1 MSSAGHRTFVRR
13 LGLALALVLPAAT
26 SGCNGGGSPSW
37 AADKKAGGETTLRVA
52 VTSLQPRR
60 IERHYSTSGT
70 LRARRSADL
79 VATQAA
85 IVEALLVEEGDL
97 VKEGQ
102 PLARLDGRSMTL
114 AANQAGV
121 QLENLERQ
129 LERLESVQ
137 GGAISAEEIDTQR
150 SAVAEARAALKVS
163 RHQVKLTTV
172 RAPFD
177 GTIVS
182 RKVDIGALA
191 TSATAL
197 FTLAD
202 LRTLE
207 LDLHVPE
214 LDAATVKSNAQ
225 VDIELV
231 DGTKFTAEV
240 IRRAPIVDAA
250 TGTVKFTVRASDFP
264 SHAAPGAFAR
274 ARVLVDMRDAAP
286 SVPRSAV
293 FELEGKPHVYVI
305 EDGKARRRPVEL
317 GLSGEEAVEITSGLR
332 SDEVVVADGN
342 AGITE
347 GMPLAAAE
355 PAAAEPAATPGE

>member
-1 MSSAGHRTFVRR
+1 MWALVARTTIVAVTLAG
-13 LGLALALVLPAAT
+13 ALA
-26 SGCNGGGSPSW
+26 CNGGGASPSW
-37 AADKKAGGETTLRVA
+37 AADKKGGAPDTTMRVA
-52 VTSLQPRR
+52 VTAVQPRR
-60 IERHYSTSGT
+60 IERHYATSGT
-70 LRARRSADL
+70 LRALRATDV
-79 VATQAA
+79 VAPQAA
-85 IVEALLVEEGDL
+85 IVEAILVEEGDV
-97 VKEGQ
+97 VKAGD

-137 GGAISAEEIDTQR
+137 GGAISKEEIDTQR
-150 SAVAEARAALKVS
+150 AAVAEARAAVKLS

-172 RAPFD
+172 RAPFA
-177 GTIVS
+177 GTITA
-182 RKVDIGALA
+182 RLVDIGTLA
-191 TSATAL
+191 TSATVL
-197 FTLAD
+197 FSLAD
-202 LRTLE
+202 VTTLL

-225 VDIELV
+225 VDLTLV

-264 SHAAPGAFAR
+264 RHAAPGAFAR
-274 ARVLVDMRDAAP
+274 ARVLVDAREAAP
-286 SVPRSAV
+286 SLPRSAV

-317 GLSGEEAVEITSGLR
+317 GLTGEDAVEIVAGIGK
-332 SDEVVVADGN
+332 DDVVVQDGN

-355 PAAAEPAATPGE
+355 PEANGG

>member
-1 MSSAGHRTFVRR
+1 MCATLV
-13 LGLALALVLPAAT
+13 LALAVVTTA
-26 SGCNGGGSPSW
+26 CNGGGASSSW
-37 AADKKAGGETTLRVA
+37 AADKKAGANDTILKVA

-60 IERHYSTSGT
+60 IERHYATSGT

-79 VATQAA
+79 VATTTA
-85 IVEALLVEEGDL
+85 IVEALLVEEGDA

-102 PLARLDGRSMTL
+102 PIARLDGRSMSL

-129 LERLESVQ
+129 LQRLESVQ
-137 GGAISAEEIDTQR
+137 GGAISKEEVDTQR
-150 SAVAEARAALKVS
+150 YAVAEARAALKVS

-177 GTIVS
+177 GTIIA
-182 RKVDIGALA
+182 RKVEVGALA

-197 FTLAD
+197 YTLAD

-214 LDAATVKSNAQ
+214 LDAATVKAGTQ

-231 DGTKFTAEV
+231 DHTKFTAEV
-240 IRRAPIVDAA
+240 IRRAPVVDAT

-264 SHAAPGAFAR
+264 AHAAPGAFAR
-274 ARVLVDMRDAAP
+274 ARVLVDAREAAP
-286 SVPRSAV
+286 SLPRSAV

-305 EDGKARRRPVEL
+305 DDGKARRRAVEL
-317 GLSGEEAVEITSGLR
+317 GLSGEESVEIRTGLA
-332 SDEVVVADGN
+332 SDDVVVAEGN

-347 GMPLAAAE
+347 GMPLAPAE
-355 PAAAEPAATPGE
+355 PAADGG